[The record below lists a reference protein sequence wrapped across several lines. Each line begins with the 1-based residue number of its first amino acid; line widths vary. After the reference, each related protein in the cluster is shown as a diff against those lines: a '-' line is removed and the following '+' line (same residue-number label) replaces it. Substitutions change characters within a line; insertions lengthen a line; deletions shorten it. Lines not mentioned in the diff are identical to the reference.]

1 MRRITVHLV
10 ALLSLLVL
18 AGCQPNIS
26 APGTSAAAPR
36 PTVSPTPAPVQVNL
50 YALSDNA
57 VVALNPADGS
67 VRWQHRLTRVAD
79 FPIETFQAVQD
90 TIFIQASQTLTALDS
105 SDGKER
111 WHISDYGFVSAANGT
126 ALAFISTTLSGLRIV
141 DGKRLWSFP
150 TDQGSVSA
158 RIAGDV
164 VYVTNVWLPDSTL
177 YALDVRDG
185 KERWHFQQTD
195 PMDVQAVSQES
206 VYLTLEPPGGA
217 ANTLLALNQSN
228 GQERW
233 RLPSPNTDFF
243 RGTTEVNGVVYVAL
257 NGRDNNGCTESPM
270 TDPPGTLLALS
281 ASDGKTL
288 WHSHPSK
295 AGLAYVQPA
304 GDQSAV
310 YSADQQSGYAFN
322 MADGQQ
328 LWSSHILQ
336 SSDAARTAIAQPII
350 TGSLVYLSVAFCGL
364 AQTVPVSF
372 WALDKSDGH
381 VVWHYQ
387 GVQRHDNQT
396 APLVLNGVV
405 YVTTATG
412 GVEAL
417 NGSDGKRL
425 WQDDTMYLTHLVSN
439 AG

>member
-1 MRRITVHLV
+1 MCINQK
-10 ALLSLLVL
+10 S
-18 AGCQPNIS
+18 
-26 APGTSAAAPR
+26 
-36 PTVSPTPAPVQVNL
+36 
-50 YALSDNA
+50 
-57 VVALNPADGS
+57 VVD
-67 VRWQHRLTRVAD
+67 
-79 FPIETFQAVQD
+79 
-90 TIFIQASQTLTALDS
+90 
-105 SDGKER
+105 
-111 WHISDYGFVSAANGT
+111 
-126 ALAFISTTLSGLRIV
+126 
-141 DGKRLWSFP
+141 
-150 TDQGSVSA
+150 
-158 RIAGDV
+158 
-164 VYVTNVWLPDSTL
+164 
-177 YALDVRDG
+177 
-185 KERWHFQQTD
+185 
-195 PMDVQAVSQES
+195 
-206 VYLTLEPPGGA
+206 
-217 ANTLLALNQSN
+217 TLLALNQSN
-228 GQERW
+228 GHERW
-233 RLPSPNTDFF
+233 RLPSPNTDSF

-281 ASDGKTL
+281 ASDGKPL
-288 WHSHPSK
+288 WHSHPSQ
-295 AGLAYVQPA
+295 AGLVYVQPA
-304 GDQSAV
+304 ADHGAV

-350 TGSLVYLSVAFCGL
+350 TGSLVYLSVGFCGL

-372 WALDKSDGH
+372 WALDRSDGH

-425 WQDDTMYLTHLVSN
+425 WQDDTTYLTNLVSN

>member
-1 MRRITVHLV
+1 M
-10 ALLSLLVL
+10 
-18 AGCQPNIS
+18 
-26 APGTSAAAPR
+26 
-36 PTVSPTPAPVQVNL
+36 
-50 YALSDNA
+50 
-57 VVALNPADGS
+57 
-67 VRWQHRLTRVAD
+67 
-79 FPIETFQAVQD
+79 
-90 TIFIQASQTLTALDS
+90 
-105 SDGKER
+105 
-111 WHISDYGFVSAANGT
+111 
-126 ALAFISTTLSGLRIV
+126 
-141 DGKRLWSFP
+141 
-150 TDQGSVSA
+150 
-158 RIAGDV
+158 
-164 VYVTNVWLPDSTL
+164 
-177 YALDVRDG
+177 
-185 KERWHFQQTD
+185 
-195 PMDVQAVSQES
+195 
-206 VYLTLEPPGGA
+206 
-217 ANTLLALNQSN
+217 
-228 GQERW
+228 
-233 RLPSPNTDFF
+233 
-243 RGTTEVNGVVYVAL
+243 
-257 NGRDNNGCTESPM
+257 
-270 TDPPGTLLALS
+270 
-281 ASDGKTL
+281 
-288 WHSHPSK
+288 
-295 AGLAYVQPA
+295 YVQPA

-387 GVQRHDNQT
+387 GTQRSDNQT